1 MQVNFT
7 SNLPLIGEGLI
18 IHKIPA
24 FWQNKEMDN
33 DLKKIL
39 SNKELTKEL
48 LSSVK
53 PYAFKLTKND
63 FDRDDLLQMCF
74 LKVIQKQDQFKGG
87 SLKSWMFR
95 IIYTTFLDEFINRR
109 REELHGDDLKE
120 VAVEGKQLS
129 SIEES
134 EASSKLDDCIEK
146 LTDKEKHVIQFKI
159 TDLKVN
165 QIAEIMD
172 ESRVNISQISARAK
186 IKLNDC
192 MGINQ

>member
-1 MQVNFT
+1 MQVSLTN
-7 SNLPLIGEGLI
+7 NLPLVGEGSM
-18 IHKIPA
+18 IHKTPA
-24 FWQNKEMDN
+24 FWQNKTMDN

-39 SNKELTKEL
+39 SSKELTKEL

>member
-1 MQVNFT
+1 MQVSLTN
-7 SNLPLIGEGLI
+7 NLPLVGEGFM
-18 IHKIPA
+18 IHKTHA
-24 FWQNKEMDN
+24 FWQNKTMDN

-39 SNKELTKEL
+39 SSKELTKEL

-109 REELHGDDLKE
+109 REELHGDDL
-120 VAVEGKQLS
+120 
-129 SIEES
+129 
-134 EASSKLDDCIEK
+134 
-146 LTDKEKHVIQFKI
+146 
-159 TDLKVN
+159 
-165 QIAEIMD
+165 
-172 ESRVNISQISARAK
+172 ISQWERFGPSVEID
-186 IKLNDC
+186 I
-192 MGINQ
+192 